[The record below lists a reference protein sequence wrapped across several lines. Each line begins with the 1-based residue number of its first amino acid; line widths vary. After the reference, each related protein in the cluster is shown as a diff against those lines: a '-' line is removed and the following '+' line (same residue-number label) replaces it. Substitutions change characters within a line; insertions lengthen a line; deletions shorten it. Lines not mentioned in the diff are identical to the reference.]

1 MGLSEKEKQILA
13 EMERQ
18 FSDVRVAKPPVESSS
33 SEEKTQKLNLSPRL
47 LATMILLVLVGI
59 ALLVVGISLWTISKF
74 LAVAVA
80 VIGFVVVLFSVTM
93 PMNSR
98 FASFGVNP
106 HKSTG
111 KNKPSSKGSSSGRS
125 FKQRQADKW
134 DRRNGER

>member
-18 FSDVRVAKPPVESSS
+18 FSDVRVAESPAEDRSAQ
-33 SEEKTQKLNLSPRL
+33 EKTQKLNLSPRL
-47 LATMILLVLVGI
+47 LATMTLLILIGI
-59 ALLVVGISLWTISKF
+59 ALLVVGISVWTISKF

-80 VIGFVVVLFSVTM
+80 VVGFIVVLFSVTM

-98 FASFGVNP
+98 LADFGVNP
-106 HKSTG
+106 NKSAG
-111 KNKPSSKGSSSGRS
+111 NPSSSVKKSRSGRS

-134 DRRNGER
+134 DRRNGRR

>member
-18 FSDVRVAKPPVESSS
+18 FSDVRVATPPAENSSR
-33 SEEKTQKLNLSPRL
+33 EEKTQKLNLSPRL
-47 LATMILLVLVGI
+47 LATMTLLVLVGI
-59 ALLVVGISLWTISKF
+59 ALLVVGISIWTISKF

-93 PMNSR
+93 PMNPR
-98 FASFGVNP
+98 FASFGVNS
-106 HKSTG
+106 HKSAG
-111 KNKPSSKGSSSGRS
+111 KSKSSSKGSDSRRS

-134 DRRNGER
+134 DRRNRER